1 MTDLDVVE
9 AKVTVTY
16 IKIQEQQKDDEVT
29 VKNRVVYRTQSTGKF
44 TSKQVDE
51 EKIK

>member
-1 MTDLDVVE
+1 MTDLDIVE
-9 AKVTVTY
+9 VKVTVTY
-16 IKIQEQQKDDEVT
+16 TKTQEQQKDDEVT
-29 VKNRVVYRTQSTGKF
+29 VKNCVVYTTQSTGKF